1 MARIGHHRIV
11 IKTPKIH
18 KKPLRRNDNDNS
30 LPSTVLRSTN
40 WAIEGAD
47 MDQLIQ
53 WYVN

>member
-1 MARIGHHRIV
+1 MQKKGGIMCNFAMARIGHHRIV

-40 WAIEGAD
+40 
-47 MDQLIQ
+47 
-53 WYVN
+53 